1 MKSLVKK
8 SILFPLIA
16 LLLSCA
22 DGDLQIEPID
32 FETVEPQFC
41 GTVDTDTELLF
52 KIEGTEALILE
63 LQSGL
68 LRNEVSE
75 DTLQSPIPD
84 QSQLFLRIFS
94 ENVNASYFCDVV
106 PPLTPTVVEEIT
118 AATGTLLVYTTRNPA
133 DTTLFEH
140 QISFQGVSF
149 VNSAGERFTN
159 LTVEN
164 FGTLQTSAD

>member
-1 MKSLVKK
+1 MKTAVKK

-32 FETVEPQFC
+32 FETVEPQLC
-41 GTVDTDTELLF
+41 GTADTDTELLF
-52 KIEGTEALILE
+52 KIDGTEALILE

-94 ENVNASYFCDVV
+94 ENVNASYFCDAV
-106 PPLTPTVVEEIT
+106 PPLTPTVLEEIT
-118 AATGTLLVYTTRNPA
+118 AATGTLLVYTTRSTA